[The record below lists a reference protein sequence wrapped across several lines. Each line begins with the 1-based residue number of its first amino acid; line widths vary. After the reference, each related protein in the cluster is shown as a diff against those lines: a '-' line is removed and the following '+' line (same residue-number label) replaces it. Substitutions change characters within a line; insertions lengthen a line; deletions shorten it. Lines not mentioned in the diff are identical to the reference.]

1 VREPHLEGSGTP
13 FAPISVRL
21 SGVPIRD
28 GVCLML
34 FARNLLP
41 FAVIAIG
48 LLLAATW
55 TAFIGLQ
62 LLKVIE
68 ILL

>member
-1 VREPHLEGSGTP
+1 
-13 FAPISVRL
+13 
-21 SGVPIRD
+21 
-28 GVCLML
+28 ML